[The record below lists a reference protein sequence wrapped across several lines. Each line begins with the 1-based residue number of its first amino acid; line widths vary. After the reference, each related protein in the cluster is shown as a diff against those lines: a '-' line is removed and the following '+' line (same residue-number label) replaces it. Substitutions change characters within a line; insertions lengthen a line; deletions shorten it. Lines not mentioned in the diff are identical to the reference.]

1 MYVTWDAENS
11 MVLAW
16 LVNAMDEDI
25 ISNYIC
31 SLTTKG
37 TSGQYQLD
45 VL

>member
-31 SLTTKG
+31 SLTTKEPR
-37 TSGQYQLD
+37 D
-45 VL
+45 NIN